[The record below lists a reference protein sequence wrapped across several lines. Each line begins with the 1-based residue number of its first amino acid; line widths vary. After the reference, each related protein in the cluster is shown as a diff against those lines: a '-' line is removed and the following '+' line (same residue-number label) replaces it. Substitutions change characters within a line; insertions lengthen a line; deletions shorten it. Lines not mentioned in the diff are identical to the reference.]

1 MVKLDNIVKR
11 YGEVCAADNVCI
23 SVADGE
29 SLVLAGESGSG
40 KTTLAKMIVGME
52 TPDSGEIHIDNVL
65 MSKSL
70 KKRSFEQCAMIQY
83 IFQDPYSALEPNF
96 TVRKT
101 LTETERICKRNK
113 REYIPM
119 EEALAYVDKSIVPYL
134 DRPVRE
140 LSGGQRQKVCIA
152 RALIPNPRL
161 IIADESTSMLDKKS
175 TIDIFDLINRI
186 KDEKKISLLVIL
198 HDIDFSYDKWDRIAV
213 MSQGKIVEDMP
224 FSQFRHHAKHE
235 YSKKLVAAYD
245 YFNGEE

>member
-1 MVKLDNIVKR
+1 MVRLDNIVKN
-11 YGEVCAADNVCI
+11 YGKVKASDHVDLLIN
-23 SVADGE
+23 DGE

-52 TPDSGEIHIDNVL
+52 VPDSGEIHIDNVL
-65 MSKSL
+65 LSSSL
-70 KKRSFEQCAMIQY
+70 KKRSFSQCAMIQY

-101 LTETERICKRNK
+101 LAETERICKRNK
-113 REYIPM
+113 REYLPM
-119 EEALAYVDKSIVPYL
+119 EEALAYVDKNIVPYL
-134 DRPVRE
+134 DRPIRE

-152 RALIPNPRL
+152 RALIPIPRL

-175 TIDIFDLINRI
+175 TLDIFDLINRI
-186 KDEKKISLLVIL
+186 KDQKKISLLVIL

-224 FSQFRHHAKHE
+224 FKDFRDKSTHS
-235 YSKKLVAAYD
+235 YSRELISAYE
-245 YFNGEE
+245 YFNEEE